1 MEEIFEF
8 IFEIIIEGTVELAK
22 SRHVPLPLRI
32 LAALL
37 IIALYGG
44 MIFLIVWAGLASFN
58 NSELN
63 GGKTLGVLL
72 FIGAF
77 GLTVAVV
84 WQFVKA
90 LRRHGGGKEE

>member
-37 IIALYGG
+37 VTALYGG
-44 MIFLIVWAGLASFN
+44 VIFLVVWGGLACFN
-58 NSELN
+58 NADIN

-72 FIGAF
+72 FIAAA
-77 GLTVAVV
+77 GLTGGVIRQV
-84 WQFVKA
+84 VKA
-90 LRRHGGGKEE
+90 VRRHGN

>member
-1 MEEIFEF
+1 MDIIFEV

-32 LAALL
+32 LAAVVVF
-37 IIALYGG
+37 ALYGG
-44 MIFLIVWAGLASFN
+44 VIFLIVWTGIGCFHSTVM
-58 NSELN
+58 N

-72 FIGAF
+72 FIAAA
-77 GLTVAVV
+77 GLTGAVV

-90 LRRHGGGKEE
+90 VRRRDK